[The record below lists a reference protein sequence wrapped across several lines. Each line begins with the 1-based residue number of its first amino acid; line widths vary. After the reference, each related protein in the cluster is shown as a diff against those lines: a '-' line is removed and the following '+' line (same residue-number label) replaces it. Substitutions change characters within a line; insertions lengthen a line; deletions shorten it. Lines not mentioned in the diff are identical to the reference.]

1 MTSTRAN
8 LKAVFKTGSIPKE
21 QDFADLIDASVNQA
35 DDGFLIVEKDGKKN
49 VGVGVEVPQAK
60 LHVGGDLMV
69 DSGLTV
75 EGVANIPNMLKIGGP
90 TEPTLSKLQVQ
101 GGATIDS
108 LIISAENPDRD
119 FKNLQVKGLAII
131 DLLIISSEDPSC
143 KSLQVKGGAI
153 IDSLTISADGK
164 EWMSLDSN
172 AQRLYV
178 NSDYDNE
185 GKPCTLRVGSAWGMP
200 GLYSGDYSSQTRST
214 NLVLGAPKKSKI
226 YFGEN
231 TNDAWIESGTGNA
244 YIKGMVG
251 IGKNPD
257 AASKSLQVKGGAIID
272 SLIISADGKKEWM
285 ILDSSAQRLYVNSE
299 YDSNGK
305 PCKLRVGAAWGMPGL
320 YSGDYSGETSST
332 DLVLGAPPQSK
343 IYFGEAKNDAWIESG
358 SGNAYIRGE
367 AFIESLKVN
376 SINLGDKWLLT
387 ATKDGYASD
396 EWLRLIKPQ
405 NNKELSGGF
414 AANKLWTRNLIQE
427 SDLRSKINSSIQTYS
442 GALESLMQIGVVEF
456 KYKTHPLRLLPHIGF
471 IAQQVEEIFPEAI
484 EIGLDGMKGIQLGCM
499 TALLAQAVK
508 DLAQEV
514 NELKL
519 QIQELQKQNSFNE

>member
-49 VGVGVEVPQAK
+49 VGVGVEEPQAK

-75 EGVANIPNMLKIGGP
+75 EGVANIPNMLKIGSP
-90 TEPTLSKLQVQ
+90 TEPTLSKLQVK

-108 LIISAENPDRD
+108 LIISA
-119 FKNLQVKGLAII
+119 
-131 DLLIISSEDPSC
+131 EDPSC

-153 IDSLTISADGK
+153 IDSLFISADGK

-185 GKPCTLRVGSAWGMP
+185 GKPCTLRVGSVWGMP
-200 GLYSGDYSSQTRST
+200 GLYSGDYSGQTRST

-244 YIKGMVG
+244 YIKGMIG

-343 IYFGEAKNDAWIESG
+343 IYFGENKNDAWIESG

-387 ATKDGYASD
+387 ATKDGSASD
-396 EWLRLIKPQ
+396 EWLRLINPQ
-405 NNKELSGGF
+405 KKNEYYGGF
-414 AANKLWTRNLIQE
+414 AADKLWTNNLIKA
-427 SDLRSKINSSIQTYS
+427 SDLRLKINSSIQTYS
-442 GALESLMQIGVVEF
+442 GALESLMQINVVEF
-456 KYKTHPLRLLPHIGF
+456 KYKSQPLRLLPHIGF

-514 NELKL
+514 NEQKL